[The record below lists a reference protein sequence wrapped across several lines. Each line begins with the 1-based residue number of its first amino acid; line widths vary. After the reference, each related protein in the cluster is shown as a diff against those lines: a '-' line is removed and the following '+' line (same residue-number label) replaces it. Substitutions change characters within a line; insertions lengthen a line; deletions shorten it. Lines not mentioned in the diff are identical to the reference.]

1 MKILIAE
8 DDNIT
13 RSLLGRKLSKW
24 GYEVISTVD
33 GDEAWVKLQST
44 DAPKLVIL
52 DWMMPGMD
60 GIEVCRK
67 LRQMETI
74 IPTYVILL
82 TALDDKKDLIEGF
95 DVGADDYIAKP
106 FDNDELRARINVGRR
121 IIGLQTTLAEK
132 EKLQGVIEMAGA
144 VCHEMNQPI
153 QAISGFSELL
163 MMDIEDDSPFY
174 KKIKGIQEQTERM
187 GEITKKLMSITKY
200 ETKDYLKRKIVDIDR
215 SSTEST

>member
-1 MKILIAE
+1 MKTILLVE
-8 DDNIT
+8 DDANMADGLMLNLEAEGYGAVHVIRGNDALST
-13 RSLLGRKLSKW
+13 FAEGTFDLILLDIML
-24 GYEVISTVD
+24 
-33 GDEAWVKLQST
+33 
-44 DAPKLVIL
+44 
-52 DWMMPGMD
+52 PGMD
-60 GIEVCRK
+60 GLTICRR
-67 LRQMETI
+67 LREAGETV
-74 IPTYVILL
+74 PILFI
-82 TALDDKKDLIEGF
+82 TARGQADERIEGLIA
-95 DVGADDYIAKP
+95 GGDDYIAKP

-200 ETKDYLKRKIVDIDR
+200 ETKDYLERKIVDIDR
-215 SSTEST
+215 SSTERT

>member
-8 DDNIT
+8 DDSTT
-13 RSLLGRKLSKW
+13 RLSLERKLSNW
-24 GYEVISTVD
+24 DYEVVSTVD
-33 GDEAWVKLQST
+33 GDEAWEKLQSA

-74 IPTYVILL
+74 TPTYVLLL
-82 TALDDKKDLIEGF
+82 TALGDKKDLIEGF
-95 DVGADDYIAKP
+95 DAGADDYIAKP

-121 IIGLQTTLAEK
+121 IIELQVALAEK

-144 VCHEMNQPI
+144 VCHEMNQPM
-153 QAISGFSELL
+153 QVISGLSELL
-163 MMDIEDDSPFY
+163 MMDIEDDNPFH
-174 KKIKGIQEQTERM
+174 KKIQKIQEQIKRM
-187 GEITKKLMSITKY
+187 GEITMKLMKITKY
-200 ETKDYLKRKIVDIDR
+200 KAKDYLKSKIVDIDR
-215 SSTEST
+215 SSAESI

>member
-8 DDNIT
+8 DDTIT
-13 RSLLGRKLSKW
+13 RTSLGRKLSKW

-33 GDEAWVKLQST
+33 GKEAWKELQIT

-74 IPTYVILL
+74 TPTYVILL
-82 TALDDKKDLIEGF
+82 TTLDDNKDLIEGF
-95 DVGADDYIAKP
+95 DAGADDYIAKP
-106 FDNDELRARINVGRR
+106 FDNDELRARVNVGRR
-121 IIGLQTTLAEK
+121 MIGLQATLAEK
-132 EKLQGVIEMAGA
+132 EKLQGVLEMAGA

-163 MMDIEDDSPFY
+163 MMDIEDDNPFY
-174 KKIKGIQEQTERM
+174 KKIKGIQEQTKRM
-187 GEITKKLMSITKY
+187 GEIMKKLMRITRY
-200 ETKDYLKRKIVDIDR
+200 EAKDYLKSKIVDIDR